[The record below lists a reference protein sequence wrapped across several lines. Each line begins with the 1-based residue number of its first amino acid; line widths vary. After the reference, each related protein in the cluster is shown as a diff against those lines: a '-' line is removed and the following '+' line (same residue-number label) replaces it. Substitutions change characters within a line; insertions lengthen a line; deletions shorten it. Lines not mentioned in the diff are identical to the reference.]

1 VSTEVK
7 IGQMHQ
13 ASHGACNARDTR
25 QFIDRCG

>member
-1 VSTEVK
+1 VSTEVE